1 MPCPTANWLYGTA
14 VAKTVAPCTGR
25 PPHAVIVKRSWIDCV
40 DRVTARLIDALAIS
54 SRAGGVSWEI
64 GMAPDPSGH
73 PLGGTTP
80 VAAEV
85 AVVDPLLFRAVTR
98 TRSV

>member
-1 MPCPTANWLYGTA
+1 LYGTA
-14 VAKTVAPCTGR
+14 VAKTLAPCTAR
-25 PPHAVIVKRSWIDCV
+25 PHAVMRRRSWIDCV
-40 DRVTARLIDALAIS
+40 DRVTARLIDAWAML
-54 SRAGGVSWEI
+54 SRAGGWSWAI
-64 GMAPDPSGH
+64 GMTPLPGGH

-85 AVVDPLLFRAVTR
+85 ALADPLLFRAVTR